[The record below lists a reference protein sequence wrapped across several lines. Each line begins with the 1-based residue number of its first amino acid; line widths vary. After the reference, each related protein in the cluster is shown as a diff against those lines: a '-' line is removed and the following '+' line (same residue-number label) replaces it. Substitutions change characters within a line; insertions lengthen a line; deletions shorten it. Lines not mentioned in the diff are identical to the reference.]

1 MTEIN
6 RNRTIRPS
14 SRLEKSKSYK
24 IDTKTVSRDDILV
37 VNIDHES
44 KPFHKTFRFTGL
56 DLAHKNSIS
65 FRVKDY
71 GTHIDISWSGAN
83 PHGIKTTEKKIP
95 STTTKEEEKRTIKR
109 KKSNSVLEHT
119 KTSFDPISNSDTTIL
134 ILGTMPGDKSI
145 ELGEYYGH
153 SRNKFWNIISTITDN
168 DLPITYNDKKTL
180 LLKTRIG
187 IWDVAHKAIRK
198 GSLDSAIESEQPH
211 EISNFIKSNNNLK
224 VIGFNGTKSQAL
236 YDKYFEREFGI
247 KYILLPSSS
256 PANTRI
262 DFDSICRKWKQIL
275 T

>member
-1 MTEIN
+1 MIEIK

-24 IDTKTVSRDDILV
+24 IDTKSVSRDDTLV

-44 KPFHKTFRFTGL
+44 KPFHRTFKFIGS
-56 DLAHKNSIS
+56 DLAHKNNIS
-65 FRVKDY
+65 FRVNDY

-83 PHGIKTTEKKIP
+83 PIGIETTEKKVP
-95 STTTKEEEKRTIKR
+95 SITTKKEEKRTIKR
-109 KKSNSVLEHT
+109 KKSNSILKHT
-119 KTSFDPISNSDTTIL
+119 KTSFYPISNSDTTIL

-153 SRNKFWNIISTITDN
+153 SRNKFWKIISTITDSN
-168 DLPITYNDKKTL
+168 LPTTYNEKKTL

-198 GSLDSAIESEQPH
+198 GSLDGAIENEQPN
-211 EISNFIKSNNNLK
+211 EISDFIKTHNNLK
-224 VIGFNGTKSQAL
+224 VIGFNGTKSQSL
-236 YDKYFEREFGI
+236 YDKYFERESGI

-256 PANTRI
+256 PANTGI